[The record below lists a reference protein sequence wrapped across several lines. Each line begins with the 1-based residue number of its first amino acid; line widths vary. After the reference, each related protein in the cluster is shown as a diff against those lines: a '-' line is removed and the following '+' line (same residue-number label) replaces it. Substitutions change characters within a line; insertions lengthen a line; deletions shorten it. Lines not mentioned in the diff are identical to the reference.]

1 MGVLLRILAA
11 AALLLGGF
19 YLRQENPA
27 SQKPLQYE
35 LTVSLKLIQ
44 VYVTDKNGQPV
55 TDLKKE
61 DFAVFADGRP
71 VEITDFETHAVG
83 PQAAVD
89 VEPLPPEKTVET
101 AAPASRTINRK
112 FFLFFDFAFNNP
124 RGLLKAR
131 EAALHFLDSQIMPV
145 DELGLVSYSALKGL
159 VVHEYLTTDHGKVRA
174 AVEAI
179 GTKALTGR
187 AEDFEEEYWRQAGEA
202 VGTGRFPTAREAQA
216 ESKRFESKYQA
227 EHYIQNITGL
237 AKALRYVAGQ
247 KQVVFFST
255 GIPSSMIYGHQA
267 GRAGETDSSG
277 QVLSRSKFDPGD
289 VDLRSQNEVMYK
301 EFSASNCTLY
311 AFDTREAAKVAS
323 GFNYDEQTLLT
334 GYRDMFTEQGV
345 HSESTAA
352 FRNEKLTGRDALER
366 FSEITGGKYFGNIN
380 EFQKSTGEVGN
391 LTGTYYVLGHYVT
404 EQPDGKFHELKV
416 EVKRPGCRVR
426 AQTGYFSP
434 KPFRE
439 STSLER
445 QLHLLDLALN
455 GRSAFGAPVTMAVTN
470 LSCPASAGAT
480 RVQLLTKI
488 TAEVMAK
495 LSTGKLEF
503 FSVIFDGR
511 NDIVSFQKSQAS
523 LSDYRES
530 DVLITSG
537 AELKTGS
544 YKCRVIVRN
553 LETGMTALAS
563 AMVDVPGDEPA
574 GPALRA
580 PLLLLRDLPPVYVS
594 TEPAPQ
600 RDAPAWKELY
610 LFDQARFAP
619 VIGQLAPGVSRI
631 YAVVPYFFPGPG
643 GGEPSWTARLLRA
656 GSGER
661 VPLVVSPLTSFEN
674 GGLRVQFL
682 ELSLDGLLP
691 GDYELYFRAEDGAS
705 GASAEVH
712 TPLKIV
718 I

>member
-1 MGVLLRILAA
+1 MGAFLRILAA
-11 AALLLGGF
+11 AALLSGGF
-19 YLRQENPA
+19 YLPQENPA

-35 LTVSLKLIQ
+35 VTVSLKLIQ
-44 VYVTDKNGQPV
+44 VYVTDKDGQPV

-61 DFAVFADGRP
+61 DFAVFVDGRP
-71 VEITDFETHAVG
+71 VEITDFETHVVG
-83 PQAAVD
+83 PQAAVV
-89 VEPLPPEKTVET
+89 VEPLPLEKSLET

-112 FFLFFDFAFNNP
+112 FFLFFDFAYNTP

-131 EAALHFLDSQIMPV
+131 EAALHFLDTQVMPV
-145 DELGLVSYSALKGL
+145 DELGLLSYSALKGL

-179 GTKALTGR
+179 GTKALAGR

-202 VGTGRFPTAREAQA
+202 VGTGRFPTAGGAQA

-267 GRAGETDSSG
+267 GRPGEPGDLG
-277 QVLSRSKFDPGD
+277 LSRSKFDPGD
-289 VDLRSQNEVMYK
+289 VDLRSQNEAMYK

-311 AFDTREAAKVAS
+311 AFDTREAAKISS

-334 GYRDMFTEQGV
+334 GYRDLFTVQGV
-345 HSESTAA
+345 HSDTTAP

-404 EQPDGKFHELKV
+404 EQPDGKFHELKI

-439 STSLER
+439 YTSLER

-455 GRSAFGAPVTMAVTN
+455 GRSAFGAPVTMAVTS
-470 LSCPASAGAT
+470 LSCPASTGAT

-563 AMVDVPGDEPA
+563 AMVDVSGDEPA
-574 GPALRA
+574 GPALRP

-594 TEPAPQ
+594 TEPAPR

-619 VIGQLAPGVSRI
+619 VIGQVSHRVSRI

-643 GGEPSWTARLLRA
+643 GVEPSWTARLL
-656 GSGER
+656 S
-661 VPLVVSPLTSFEN
+661 SSS
-674 GGLRVQFL
+674 LR
-682 ELSLDGLLP
+682 
-691 GDYELYFRAEDGAS
+691 
-705 GASAEVH
+705 
-712 TPLKIV
+712 
-718 I
+718 